1 MRPKYHLKPWELA
14 WQHKLRDWKESRFGL
29 KLLQRIPANLL
40 SKIPYEAI
48 PFWIASVLVGL
59 ISVGYEKLFELAETA
74 SIKVFEYNPYLIFI
88 TAPVFMLLS
97 WFLVQRYEKNAAGSG
112 IPQLMASVSMAG
124 TKNGLLV
131 DKLLNLK
138 TIVVKILSSLVML
151 LGGGAIGREGPML
164 QISGS
169 IFETVY
175 RLIPESWP
183 KVSQK
188 VMLIT
193 GGASGLAAAFNTPLG
208 GIVYVVEGLTKS
220 HIGKFRTAVF
230 GAVIISGLTAQLF
243 LGSYLFL
250 GFPKIDK
257 LPFISLFWVAGFAFI
272 SGYLGSVFTKGIDEV
287 TKLRKKLKKVKHT
300 LLFLLGISL
309 LFATMVFFTGSF
321 SMGTGKH
328 LINEVLFTN
337 EDLPWFTFPARML
350 GSLLSF
356 CIGGAGGVF
365 SACLASGAALGH
377 FLVNA
382 LSLGQENHNLMVLV
396 CMIGFLTGV
405 TRTPF
410 TASILVLEMTDRH
423 SAIFYFLLAGMVAN
437 VAANLISTQSFYGQ
451 KETEILNDF
460 GVRTRTKKAKPMPN
474 SKG

>member
-1 MRPKYHLKPWELA
+1 VGPKYHLKPWEIA
-14 WQHKLRDWKESRFGL
+14 WQRKLRDWKESRFGL
-29 KLLQRIPANLL
+29 KLIQRIPANLS
-40 SKIPYEAI
+40 SKVPYEAI

-59 ISVGYEKLFELAETA
+59 VSVAYEKLFEIVESA
-74 SIKVFEYNPYLIFI
+74 SSQVFEFNPYLIFLI
-88 TAPVFMLLS
+88 APVFMFLS
-97 WFLVQRYEKNAAGSG
+97 WYIVNRYGKNAGGSG
-112 IPQLMASVSMAG
+112 IPQLMAAVKIAG

-131 DKLLNLK
+131 DKLLNIK
-138 TIVVKILSSLVML
+138 IIGVKIISSLALL

-175 RLIPESWP
+175 RLIPEKWP

-188 VMLIT
+188 VMIIT

-208 GIVYVVEGLTKS
+208 GIVYVVEELTKS

-250 GFPKIDK
+250 GFPKINK
-257 LPFISLFWVAGFAFI
+257 LPFLSLFWVAGFAFI
-272 SGYLGSVFTKGIDEV
+272 SGYLGSVFAKGISEIS
-287 TKLRKKLKKVKHT
+287 KLGKKVKKRSHRV
-300 LLFLLGISL
+300 LFVLGISM
-309 LFATMVFFTGSF
+309 LFAVMVFFTGSF

-328 LINEVLFTN
+328 LINEILFTT
-337 EDLPWFTFPARML
+337 EDLPWFTFPARMI

-356 CIGGAGGVF
+356 SIGGAGGIF
-365 SACLASGAALGH
+365 STSLSSGAALGH
-377 FLVNA
+377 LLVNT
-382 LSLGQENHNLMVLV
+382 LSMAQENHNLMVLV

-405 TRTPF
+405 TRSPF
-410 TASILVLEMTDRH
+410 TAAILVLEMTDRH

-437 VAANLISTQSFYGQ
+437 VAANLISKHSFYAER
-451 KETEILNDF
+451 ETEIFKDL
-460 GVRTRTKKAKPMPN
+460 GLKTR
-474 SKG
+474 SKT

>member
-29 KLLQRIPANLL
+29 KLIQRIPGNL
-40 SKIPYEAI
+40 KNQIPYEAI

-59 ISVGYEKLFELAETA
+59 ISVGYEKLFEWAETA
-74 SIKVFEYNPYLIFI
+74 SIKVFESNPYLIFV
-88 TAPVFMLLS
+88 TAPVFMFLS
-97 WFLVQRYEKNAAGSG
+97 WYLVQRYERNATGSG

-138 TIVVKILSSLVML
+138 IIVVKILSSLVML

-175 RLIPESWP
+175 RLVPENWP

-257 LPFISLFWVAGFAFI
+257 LPLLGLFWVAGFAFI
-272 SGYLGSVFTKGIDEV
+272 SGYLGSIFTKGISEV
-287 TKLRKKLKKVKHT
+287 AKLRSKVKKGSHRI
-300 LLFLLGISL
+300 LFVLGLSL
-309 LFATMVFFTGSF
+309 LFATLVFFTGSF
-321 SMGTGKH
+321 TMGTGKH
-328 LINEVLFTN
+328 LINEVLFTSK
-337 EDLPWFTFPARML
+337 DLPWFTFPARVL
-350 GSLLSF
+350 GSSFSF

-377 FLVNA
+377 LLVNT
-382 LSLGQENHNLMVLV
+382 LGLDQDTHNLMVLV

-410 TASILVLEMTDRH
+410 TAAILVLEMTDRH

-437 VAANLISTQSFYGQ
+437 VAANLISTHSFYTQ
-451 KETEILNDF
+451 KETEILKDL
-460 GVRTRTKKAKPMPN
+460 GVRVR
-474 SKG
+474 SKT

>member
-29 KLLQRIPANLL
+29 KLIQRIPGNL
-40 SKIPYEAI
+40 KNQIPYEAI

-59 ISVGYEKLFELAETA
+59 ISVGYEKLFEWAETA
-74 SIKVFEYNPYLIFI
+74 SIKVFESNPYLIFV
-88 TAPVFMLLS
+88 TAPVFMFLS
-97 WFLVQRYEKNAAGSG
+97 WYLVQRYERNAAGSG

-138 TIVVKILSSLVML
+138 IIVVKILSSLVML

-175 RLIPESWP
+175 RLIPDNWP

-257 LPFISLFWVAGFAFI
+257 LPLLGLFWVAGFAFI
-272 SGYLGSVFTKGIDEV
+272 SGYLGSVFTKGISEV
-287 TKLRKKLKKVKHT
+287 SKLKLKVKKGSHRI
-300 LLFLLGISL
+300 LFALGLSL
-309 LFATMVFFTGSF
+309 LFATLVFFTGSF

-337 EDLPWFTFPARML
+337 KDLPWFTFPARVL

-377 FLVNA
+377 LLVNT
-382 LSLGQENHNLMVLV
+382 LGLEHDTHNLMVLV

-410 TASILVLEMTDRH
+410 TAAILVLEMTDRH

-437 VAANLISTQSFYGQ
+437 VAANLISTHSFYSQ
-451 KETEILNDF
+451 KETEILKEL
-460 GVRTRTKKAKPMPN
+460 GLRVR
-474 SKG
+474 SKT

>member
-1 MRPKYHLKPWELA
+1 MKPKYHFKPWEIA
-14 WQHKLRDWKESRFGL
+14 WQRKLRDWKDSRFGL
-29 KLLQRIPANLL
+29 KVIQRIPANLW

-48 PFWIASVLVGL
+48 PFWIASVLVG
-59 ISVGYEKLFELAETA
+59 IVSVGYEKVFEIVEST
-74 SIKVFEYNPYLIFI
+74 SIKIFEFNPYLIFAI
-88 TAPVFMLLS
+88 APVFMFLS
-97 WFLVQRYEKNAAGSG
+97 WYLVQRYEKNAGGSG
-112 IPQLMASVSMAG
+112 IPQLMAAVNIAG

-138 TIVVKILSSLVML
+138 IIVVKVFSSLALL

-169 IFETVY
+169 IFEMVY
-175 RLIPESWP
+175 RLIPEKWP

-208 GIVYVVEGLTKS
+208 GIVYVVEELTKS

-250 GFPKIDK
+250 GFPKINK
-257 LPFISLFWVAGFAFI
+257 LPFLSLFWVAGFAFI
-272 SGYLGSVFTKGIDEV
+272 SGYLGSVFTKGISEIS
-287 TKLRKKLKKVKHT
+287 KLRKKVKKGSHRF
-300 LLFLLGISL
+300 LFVIGLSI
-309 LFATMVFFTGSF
+309 LFATMVFFTGSL

-328 LINEVLFTN
+328 LINDILFSS
-337 EDLPWFTFPARML
+337 EDLPWFAFPARMI

-356 CIGGAGGVF
+356 SIGGAGGIF
-365 SACLASGAALGH
+365 STSLASGAALGH
-377 FLVNA
+377 LLVNT
-382 LSLGQENHNLMVLV
+382 LNFGQENHNLMVLV

-405 TRTPF
+405 TRSPF
-410 TASILVLEMTDRH
+410 TAAILVLEMTDRH

-437 VAANLISTQSFYGQ
+437 VAANLISTRSFYAE
-451 KETEILNDF
+451 KETEIFKDF
-460 GVRTRTKKAKPMPN
+460 GLRTK
-474 SKG
+474 SKS